1 MILSNYS
8 SLQSLIENI
17 GYLQDNETD
26 DFVTSIYYYLLYNY
40 GNRTVSPIIT
50 SGLEV
55 ATIAKII
62 NNKYSVLWNKAKTI
76 NNDDTLS
83 LKDFTSTETTNNQI
97 YGYNSD
103 IGVNDYTTT
112 KTYTK
117 EYENI
122 FDNYIK
128 ALEFYGNNCYY
139 CIIVSCIANEITL
152 QIYESED

>member
-103 IGVNDYTTT
+103 TGVNDYTTT

-139 CIIVSCIANEITL
+139 GIIVSCIANEITL

>member
-1 MILSNYS
+1 MILSNYTG
-8 SLQSLIENI
+8 LQTLIENI
-17 GYLQDNETD
+17 GYLTDNEND

-40 GNRTVSPIIT
+40 GNKTVAPIIT

-62 NNKYSVLWNKAKTI
+62 NNKYSTLWNKAKTVNSSDI
-76 NNDDTLS
+76 S
-83 LKDFTSTETTNNQI
+83 LTDYTNTEKTNNQI

-103 IGVNDYTTT
+103 TGVNDYTTT

-128 ALEFYGNNCYY
+128 ALEFFGHNCYY
-139 CIIVSCIANEITL
+139 GIIVSCIANEITL
-152 QIYESED
+152 QVYESED